1 MSSYARSILSN
12 IYSSLSPNLP
22 RRAMQPAEP
31 PLTAED
37 IESFRRLLLHL
48 RVSISAEVARLQRD
62 NLAGEGQTGR
72 SGGHG
77 DAASALPDD
86 SWIQNV
92 SERSI
97 ATKRALLRDID
108 GALDRMARQVYGLC
122 IQDGHPIARERL
134 EEVPWARYC
143 ETCAAMDRA

>member
-1 MSSYARSILSN
+1 MSAYARSLLSN
-12 IYSSLSPNLP
+12 LYSNLTQ
-22 RRAMQPAEP
+22 RAMQPVEP

-62 NLAGEGQTGR
+62 NLGGEGRAGR
-72 SGGHG
+72 SGGHA
-77 DAASALPDD
+77 DSASALPDD

-108 GALDRMARQVYGLC
+108 GALDRMARQVYGVC
-122 IQDGHPIARERL
+122 IQDGRPIARERL
-134 EEVPWARYC
+134 EEVPWAKYC
-143 ETCAAMDRA
+143 ETCAASDRA